1 MYESSLP
8 AHPRQLLP
16 RLSANEA
23 EDSDYHIPT
32 LSPSQ
37 DPFLSGP
44 HTFTTDTTTLK
55 TITTTSSTSPPP
67 SGSPPASAT
76 GTIGATEEIEDG
88 RGSPDPIQNWYKP
101 VQRGESK
108 RISRAA
114 DEVTDRQIGG
124 ERKLFVVNA
133 SPEESEEE

>member
-1 MYESSLP
+1 MYESGLP

-23 EDSDYHIPT
+23 EDSDYNIPG

-55 TITTTSSTSPPP
+55 TVTTTSSTSPHP
-67 SGSPPASAT
+67 SGSPPASAK
-76 GTIGATEEIEDG
+76 GVTEEVEDG
-88 RGSPDPIQNWYKP
+88 RGSPDQIQNWYKP

-108 RISRAA
+108 RVSRAA
-114 DEVTDRQIGG
+114 DDGAERQVGG

-133 SPEESEEE
+133 SPDESEEE